1 MSARTL
7 ARVGAVKSRR
17 AAGVTVGLA
26 DRGARGARRDLRE
39 RGHRRSHSEDIP
51 DLAGLS
57 LPLARA
63 GRALSMRWR
72 GHSHGAWGGA
82 RGSRMMKHALAA
94 SGPLPRQAG
103 GVSVPR
109 LPGRRLDEHHA
120 IEARASGGTA

>member
-26 DRGARGARRDLRE
+26 TGAHAVRVETFESALNHARE
-39 RGHRRSHSEDIP
+39 RGHHQSHSEDIP

-63 GRALSMRWR
+63 GRALSMGWR
-72 GHSHGAWGGA
+72 GHSHGA
-82 RGSRMMKHALAA
+82 
-94 SGPLPRQAG
+94 
-103 GVSVPR
+103 
-109 LPGRRLDEHHA
+109 
-120 IEARASGGTA
+120 